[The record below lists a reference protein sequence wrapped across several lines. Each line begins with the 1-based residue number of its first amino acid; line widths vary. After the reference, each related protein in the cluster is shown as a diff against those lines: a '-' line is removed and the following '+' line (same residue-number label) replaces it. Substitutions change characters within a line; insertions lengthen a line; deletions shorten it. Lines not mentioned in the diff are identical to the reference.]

1 VLAKALEVER
11 MDAQVT
17 KVGDLQGIY
26 LVDTAQFGLEGRG
39 AAYILASP
47 VPVII
52 ETGLSYS
59 AERILEGLKELEIP
73 PEDVGYIMVSHV
85 HLDHAGGA
93 GPLSEACRDATVV
106 VHERGA
112 KHLVKP
118 SYLIKSVKE
127 ATGPMFSHYGEARP
141 IPAPRVLEVEGGETF
156 SLGGGYKIKAI
167 ATPGHAPHHLCFYEH
182 KTGAL
187 FSGDA
192 VGIYWPEMGR
202 LLPTTPPPSFDLKR
216 SLSSLELLQGLGAGR
231 LLYTHFGLHDE
242 PAAMLRRYAE
252 LLQRW
257 TGEIA
262 DLKRRLKEDEAVKQS
277 LLETHAP
284 LFEGY
289 YDREMIEHEI
299 VMNATGVL
307 RYLDRVQVA

>member
-1 VLAKALEVER
+1 
-11 MDAQVT
+11 MGAQAT
-17 KVGDLQGIY
+17 KVDDLQGIY
-26 LVDTAQFGLEGRG
+26 LVDTGQFGLEGYG

-59 AERILEGLKELEIP
+59 AKRILEGLKELEIP

-93 GPLSEACRDATVV
+93 GPLSEACQGATVV
-106 VHERGA
+106 AHERGA
-112 KHLVKP
+112 KHLTEP

-127 ATGPMFSHYGEARP
+127 ATGPMFPRYGEAIP

-156 SLGGGYKIKAI
+156 SLGGGFQIKVI

-192 VGIYWPEMGR
+192 AGIYWPKMAR

-216 SLSSLELLQGLGAGR
+216 SLSSLELLQELGARR
-231 LLYTHFGLHDE
+231 LLYTHFGPHNE
-242 PAAMLRRYAE
+242 PAAMLRQYAE

-257 TGEIA
+257 TGEIK

-277 LLETHAP
+277 LLGTHAS

-299 VMNATGVL
+299 VMNAQGVL
-307 RYLDRVQVA
+307 QYLSRP